1 MANKKMKELRE
12 VEKEFDEKISERKR
26 KDAMAKVS
34 SRIISI
40 ISKHLIKDTGYSVA
54 TTILQRELRR
64 MGREDAKN
72 IIDLFNLK
80 REDFKDASK
89 ALKIAAMFLGLRL
102 DVVENETVVR
112 ECPQGMEAIKL
123 REPLLCNICLEYNN
137 GIIQEMLGDGFFLD
151 RTKWIFKGDEYCW
164 FQIKKR

>member
-1 MANKKMKELRE
+1 MTNKKMKELRE
-12 VEKEFDEKISERKR
+12 IEREFEEKISERKR
-26 KDAMAKVS
+26 KDVMAKVS

-40 ISKHLIKDTGYSVA
+40 IAKHLIKDSGYSVA

-72 IIDLFNLK
+72 ITELFNLK
-80 REDFKDASK
+80 KNDFKDASK

-102 DVVENETVVR
+102 DVVEDETVVR
-112 ECPQGMEAIKL
+112 ECPHGLEAIKL
-123 REPLLCNICLEYNN
+123 REPLLCNICLEYNK
-137 GIIQEMLGDGFFLD
+137 GILEEMLGDGFSID

-164 FQIKKR
+164 FHVKKR

>member
-1 MANKKMKELRE
+1 MRMETELRE
-12 VEKEFDEKISERKR
+12 IEKEFDEKISERER
-26 KDAMAKVS
+26 KDAMTKVA

-40 ISKHLIKDTGYSVA
+40 IAKHLINDTGYSVA

-72 IIDLFNLK
+72 IAEMFNLK
-80 REDFKDASK
+80 RNDTKDASK
-89 ALKIAAMFLGLRL
+89 ALKISALFLGLRL

-112 ECPQGMEAIKL
+112 ECPQGKEAINLK
-123 REPLLCNICLEYNN
+123 EPLLCNVCLEYNK
-137 GIIQEMLGDGFFLD
+137 GILEEMIGDSFLID
-151 RTKWIFKGDEYCW
+151 RLKWIFKGDEYCW